1 MKKKILIAVS
11 VIVCVIAIGLFI
23 LAGKS
28 ISPSVGLY
36 LHTDNGN
43 MLILDNSP
51 IVMSVRTGNDDM
63 FEKYESGDKILVLH
77 DGINESYPGQTR
89 AYFVMKLADGEMSD
103 IHENVLASLNELGWI
118 NYEEEST

>member
-36 LHTDNGN
+36 LQTDNGN

-51 IVMSVRTGNDDM
+51 ISMSGNDDM

-77 DGINESYPGQTR
+77 DGILESYPGQTR
-89 AYFVMKLADGEMSD
+89 AYFVMKLADGEITD
-103 IHENVLASLNELGWI
+103 IPETVLISLSELGWMT
-118 NYEEEST
+118 YEKEIG

>member
-1 MKKKILIAVS
+1 MKKKILITLSA
-11 VIVCVIAIGLFI
+11 IVCVIAIGLFI

-36 LHTDNGN
+36 LQADNAD

-51 IVMSVRTGNDDM
+51 ISMSGNDDI
-63 FEKYESGDKILVLH
+63 FEKYESGDKILVFH
-77 DGINESYPGQTR
+77 DGILESYPAQTR

-103 IHENVLASLNELGWI
+103 IPETVLISLDELGWMT
-118 NYEEEST
+118 YEKESN

>member
-11 VIVCVIAIGLFI
+11 VIVCVVAIGLFI

-36 LHTDNGN
+36 LQTDNGN

-51 IVMSVRTGNDDM
+51 ISISGNDDM

-77 DGINESYPGQTR
+77 DGILESYPGQTR

-103 IHENVLASLNELGWI
+103 IPENVLVSLNELGWI

>member
-36 LHTDNGN
+36 LQADNVN

-51 IVMSVRTGNDDM
+51 ISMSGNDDM

-77 DGINESYPGQTR
+77 DGILESYPGQTR

-103 IHENVLASLNELGWI
+103 IPENVLVSLNELGWI

>member
-11 VIVCVIAIGLFI
+11 VIICVIAIGLFI

-36 LHTDNGN
+36 LQTDNGN

-51 IVMSVRTGNDDM
+51 ISVSGNDDM
-63 FEKYESGDKILVLH
+63 FKKYESGDKILVFH
-77 DGINESYPGQTR
+77 DGILESYPAQTR
-89 AYFVMKLADGEMSD
+89 AYFVMKLADGEMTD
-103 IHENVLASLNELGWI
+103 IPESVLTTLSELGWLT
-118 NYEEEST
+118 YEKESD